1 MGDPME
7 LEIHGYELTLR
18 LADAENI
25 EVRMLNPEELQP
37 AKEITPAHANHPGLG
52 EGGKFHSRK
61 DENPL
66 PEGTVHAK
74 QGFRYLK
81 PLHWGDTVTLRG
93 FVKSKM
99 EKKGLKFIERQVE
112 VYDAAN
118 DLAVV
123 SEIKIILPE

>member
-1 MGDPME
+1 MKFADVEEGKVYPE
-7 LEIHGYELTLR
+7 RTFTFREEEIRAYLEAVEDDTTLYVGQKLVPPAFAAVFAR
-18 LADAENI
+18 WEALADE
-25 EVRMLNPEELQP
+25 
-37 AKEITPAHANHPGLG
+37 
-52 EGGKFHSRK
+52 
-61 DENPL
+61 PL

-112 VYDAAN
+112 VYDAAD